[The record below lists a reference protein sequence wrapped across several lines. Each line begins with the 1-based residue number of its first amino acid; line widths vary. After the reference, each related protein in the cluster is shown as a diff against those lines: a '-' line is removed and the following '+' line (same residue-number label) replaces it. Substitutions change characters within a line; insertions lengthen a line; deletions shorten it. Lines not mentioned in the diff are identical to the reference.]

1 MAIKQCK
8 ERHTRCGMDLANRR
22 MMLTATQYGSKPR
35 PTIYVDSDAAPV
47 DSFPK
52 FNTARA
58 NSAYGQSPA

>member
-1 MAIKQCK
+1 
-8 ERHTRCGMDLANRR
+8 MDLANRR

-52 FNTARA
+52 FNTTRA
-58 NSAYGQSPA
+58 NLAYGQSPA